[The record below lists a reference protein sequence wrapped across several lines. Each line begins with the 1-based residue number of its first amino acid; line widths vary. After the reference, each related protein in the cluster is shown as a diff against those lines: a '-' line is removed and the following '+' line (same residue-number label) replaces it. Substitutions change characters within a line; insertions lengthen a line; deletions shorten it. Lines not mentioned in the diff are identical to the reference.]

1 MNFNAL
7 IKEIE
12 TRQWDVYGM
21 EVYENGR
28 LTHSYGDTLDSG
40 FPIYSATKS
49 IISIAAGIAL
59 DQGKIELERSI
70 LEYLP
75 AGATGQ
81 MSESQT
87 AAFREITL
95 ERLMTMSVDG
105 FPFRPEGESY
115 LNYSLSCLLPN
126 VREKVFHYSNIPAY
140 LVGVALTHA
149 IQEDL
154 FCFLEK
160 KLFKPLQIDAAVYQR
175 CPDGYFY
182 GASGMELTVH
192 DLSRIGLLLYHGGIY
207 ELTRIVS
214 EDYVRTASG
223 IRQMNREGGY
233 GYFLWKYRDGF
244 SINGKWGQ
252 KCFILPERG
261 LMITY
266 LSHLEEDSSKLK
278 TSMEKHILGIE
289 QG

>member
-81 MSESQT
+81 MSESQD
-87 AAFREITL
+87 RK
-95 ERLMTMSVDG
+95 SV
-105 FPFRPEGESY
+105 
-115 LNYSLSCLLPN
+115 
-126 VREKVFHYSNIPAY
+126 V
-140 LVGVALTHA
+140 
-149 IQEDL
+149 
-154 FCFLEK
+154 
-160 KLFKPLQIDAAVYQR
+160 
-175 CPDGYFY
+175 
-182 GASGMELTVH
+182 
-192 DLSRIGLLLYHGGIY
+192 
-207 ELTRIVS
+207 
-214 EDYVRTASG
+214 
-223 IRQMNREGGY
+223 
-233 GYFLWKYRDGF
+233 
-244 SINGKWGQ
+244 
-252 KCFILPERG
+252 
-261 LMITY
+261 
-266 LSHLEEDSSKLK
+266 
-278 TSMEKHILGIE
+278 
-289 QG
+289 